1 MAAPAVASLRQH
13 APRPNRRPSVGA
25 VSPFDL
31 VALDRIE
38 RVDQVGSQTVVAHT
52 TEGREVRITAKH
64 DLRAGKY
71 HAEYEHRVTLKDG
84 GKTYMIWAL
93 TQAHAPVD
101 AADTNTC
108 LDLALRDVNRLH
120 LY

>member
-1 MAAPAVASLRQH
+1 MAAPAAASLRQP
-13 APRPNRRPSVGA
+13 APSPNA
-25 VSPFDL
+25 PFDL

-38 RVDQVGSQTVVAHT
+38 RVNQVGSQTVVAYT

-64 DLRAGKY
+64 DLRSGKFQ
-71 HAEYEHRVTLKDG
+71 AEYEHRVALKAG
-84 GKTYMIWAL
+84 GKTLMIWAL
-93 TQAHAPVD
+93 TSAHAPVNGAD
-101 AADTNTC
+101 ANTC